1 MLNYDEFKREL
12 LKGVREKVGGDVT
25 VEIVAIQKNNRTK
38 KDTIAF
44 SDKENNLQP
53 LIYMDSIYSQYCA
66 GAELSVCVGFAVE
79 VYRSAM
85 EIDMDT
91 AYKEWKDVRGKIEMT
106 VINKAWNED
115 AMSGIPHM
123 DFLDLVLYCRIII
136 DKNENGVASMIVQKH
151 MLKEWE
157 ISEEELWEAAFSN
170 LKTEEF
176 EIKDVNEVLRFIFPE
191 GDLTG
196 LPNKNKFESA
206 LYVLTNKYQNR
217 GAIGMLRTDLLEK
230 FAEWGDCDLYILP
243 SSIHEVLLLRDDEI
257 PVDELKRMVRS
268 VNRGVVDEMDR
279 LSDEVYHYQ
288 RGSGKLEIVA

>member
-12 LKGVREKVGGDVT
+12 LKGVSEKAGGDVT
-25 VEIVAIQKNNRTK
+25 VEIIAIQKNNRAE
-38 KDTIAF
+38 KDAIAF
-44 SDKENNLQP
+44 SDKDNNRQP
-53 LIYMDSIYSQYCA
+53 LIYLDSIYSQYCV
-66 GAELSVCVGFAVE
+66 GAELSVCIGFTVE

-85 EIDMDT
+85 EMDIDT
-91 AYKEWKDVRGKIEMT
+91 AYKDWKDVRGKIEMT
-106 VINKAWNED
+106 VINKAWNTD
-115 AMSGIPHM
+115 AMTGIPHK
-123 DFLDLVLYCRIII
+123 DFLDLALYCRLII

-151 MLKEWE
+151 MLKEWG

-170 LKTEEF
+170 LKMEEF
-176 EIKDVNEVLRFIFPE
+176 EIKDVNKVLRFIFPE

-196 LPNKNKFESA
+196 LPDKNKFESA

-230 FAEWGDCDLYILP
+230 FADWSGCNLYILP
-243 SSIHEVLLLRDDEI
+243 SSIHEVLLLADNEI
-257 PVDELKRMVRS
+257 PVDELRRMVRS

-288 RGSGKLEIVA
+288 RGSGKVEIAA

>member
-12 LKGVREKVGGDVT
+12 LKRVRERAGSDVT

-85 EIDMDT
+85 EIDIDT
-91 AYKEWKDVRGKIEMT
+91 AYKEWKNVRGKIEMT

-151 MLKEWE
+151 MLKEWD

-191 GDLTG
+191 RDLTG
-196 LPNKNKFESA
+196 LPDKNKFESA

-243 SSIHEVLLLRDDEI
+243 SSIHEVLLLADNEI
-257 PVDELKRMVRS
+257 PVDELRRMVRS

-279 LSDEVYHYQ
+279 LSDEVYYYQ

>member
-66 GAELSVCVGFAVE
+66 GAELSVCVGFTVE

-85 EIDMDT
+85 EIDIDT
-91 AYKEWKDVRGKIEMT
+91 AYKEWKNVRAKIEMT

-115 AMSGIPHM
+115 SMSGIPHM

-136 DKNENGVASMIVQKH
+136 DKNENGVASMTVQKH

-191 GDLTG
+191 RDLTG
-196 LPNKNKFESA
+196 LPDKNKFESA

-230 FAEWGDCDLYILP
+230 FAEWSGCDLYIFP

-257 PVDELKRMVRS
+257 PVDELRRMVRS

-288 RGSGKLEIVA
+288 IGSGKLEIAA

>member
-12 LKGVREKVGGDVT
+12 LKRVRERAGSEVT

-38 KDTIAF
+38 KDVIAF

-53 LIYMDSIYSQYCA
+53 LIYMDSIYSQYRA

-85 EIDMDT
+85 EIDIDT
-91 AYKEWKDVRGKIEMT
+91 AYKEWKNVRGKIEMT

-151 MLKEWE
+151 MLKEWD

-191 GDLTG
+191 RDLTG
-196 LPNKNKFESA
+196 LPDKNKFESA

-243 SSIHEVLLLRDDEI
+243 SSIHEVLLLADNEI
-257 PVDELKRMVRS
+257 PVDELRRMVRS

-279 LSDEVYHYQ
+279 LSDEVYYYQ

>member
-66 GAELSVCVGFAVE
+66 GAELSVCVGFTVE

-85 EIDMDT
+85 EIDIDT
-91 AYKEWKDVRGKIEMT
+91 AYKEWKNVRAKIEMT

-115 AMSGIPHM
+115 SMSGIPHM

-136 DKNENGVASMIVQKH
+136 DKNENGVASMTVQKH
-151 MLKEWE
+151 MLKEWD

-191 GDLTG
+191 RDLTG
-196 LPNKNKFESA
+196 LPDKNKFESA

-243 SSIHEVLLLRDDEI
+243 SSIHEVLLLADNEI
-257 PVDELKRMVRS
+257 PVDELRRMVRS

-279 LSDEVYHYQ
+279 LSDEVYYYQ

>member
-12 LKGVREKVGGDVT
+12 LKRVRERAGSEVT

-85 EIDMDT
+85 EIDIDT
-91 AYKEWKDVRGKIEMT
+91 AYKEWKNVRAKIEMT

-151 MLKEWE
+151 MLKEWD

-191 GDLTG
+191 RDLTG
-196 LPNKNKFESA
+196 LPDKNKFESA
-206 LYVLTNKYQNR
+206 LYVLT
-217 GAIGMLRTDLLEK
+217 GARLE
-230 FAEWGDCDLYILP
+230 C
-243 SSIHEVLLLRDDEI
+243 
-257 PVDELKRMVRS
+257 
-268 VNRGVVDEMDR
+268 
-279 LSDEVYHYQ
+279 
-288 RGSGKLEIVA
+288 SGQTC

>member
-1 MLNYDEFKREL
+1 MLNYDEFKIEL
-12 LKGVREKVGGDVT
+12 LKRVREKAGSDVT

-38 KDTIAF
+38 KDAIAF

-85 EIDMDT
+85 EIDIDT
-91 AYKEWKDVRGKIEMT
+91 AYKEWKNVRGKIEMT
-106 VINKAWNED
+106 VINKTWNED

-157 ISEEELWEAAFSN
+157 ISEEVLWETAVSN

-176 EIKDVNEVLRFIFPE
+176 EIKDVNEVLRVTFPE

-196 LPNKNKFESA
+196 LSDKNKFEPA
-206 LYVLTNKYQNR
+206 MYVLTNKYQNR

-230 FAEWGDCDLYILP
+230 FADWSGCDLYILP
-243 SSIHEVLLLRDDEI
+243 CSIHEVLILRDDEI
-257 PVDELKRMVRS
+257 PVDKLRRMVRS
-268 VNRGVVDEMDR
+268 VNRGVVDDMDR
-279 LSDEVYHYQ
+279 LSDEVYYYK
-288 RGSGKLEIVA
+288 RGSGKLEIAA

>member
-1 MLNYDEFKREL
+1 M
-12 LKGVREKVGGDVT
+12 
-25 VEIVAIQKNNRTK
+25 
-38 KDTIAF
+38 
-44 SDKENNLQP
+44 
-53 LIYMDSIYSQYCA
+53 
-66 GAELSVCVGFAVE
+66 E

-85 EIDMDT
+85 EIDIDT
-91 AYKEWKDVRGKIEMT
+91 AYKEWKNVRAKIEMT

-151 MLKEWE
+151 MLKEWD

-191 GDLTG
+191 RDLTG
-196 LPNKNKFESA
+196 LPDKNKFESA

-243 SSIHEVLLLRDDEI
+243 SSIHEVLLLADNEI
-257 PVDELKRMVRS
+257 PVDELRRMVRS

-279 LSDEVYHYQ
+279 LSDEVYYYQ

>member
-1 MLNYDEFKREL
+1 MLNYDELKREL
-12 LKGVREKVGGDVT
+12 LKGVREKVGGGVT

-38 KDTIAF
+38 KDAIAF

-106 VINKAWNED
+106 VIKKAWNED
-115 AMSGIPHM
+115 AMSGVPHM

-230 FAEWGDCDLYILP
+230 FAEWSDCDLYILP

-257 PVDELKRMVRS
+257 PADELKRVVRS

-279 LSDEVYHYQ
+279 LSDEVYYYQ

>member
-1 MLNYDEFKREL
+1 MLNYDEFKIEL
-12 LKGVREKVGGDVT
+12 LKRVREKAGSDVT

-38 KDTIAF
+38 KDAIAF

-85 EIDMDT
+85 EIDIDT
-91 AYKEWKDVRGKIEMT
+91 AYKEWKNVRGKIEMT

-115 AMSGIPHM
+115 AMSGVPHM

-136 DKNENGVASMIVQKH
+136 DKNKNGVVSMIVQKH

-230 FAEWGDCDLYILP
+230 FAEWSDCDLYILP

-257 PVDELKRMVRS
+257 PADELKRVVRS

-279 LSDEVYHYQ
+279 LSDEVYYYQ

>member
-66 GAELSVCVGFAVE
+66 GAELSVCVGFTVE

-85 EIDMDT
+85 EIDIDT
-91 AYKEWKDVRGKIEMT
+91 AYKEWKNVRAKIEMT

-115 AMSGIPHM
+115 SMSGIPHM

-136 DKNENGVASMIVQKH
+136 DKNENGVASMTVQKH

-191 GDLTG
+191 RDLTG
-196 LPNKNKFESA
+196 LPDKNKFESA

-230 FAEWGDCDLYILP
+230 FAEWSGCDLYILP

-257 PVDELKRMVRS
+257 PVDELRRMVRS

-288 RGSGKLEIVA
+288 IGSGKLEIAA

>member
-12 LKGVREKVGGDVT
+12 LKRVRERAGSDVT

-85 EIDMDT
+85 EIDIDT
-91 AYKEWKDVRGKIEMT
+91 AYKEWKNVRAKIEMT

-115 AMSGIPHM
+115 SMSGIPHM

-136 DKNENGVASMIVQKH
+136 DKNENGVASMTVQKH

-230 FAEWGDCDLYILP
+230 FAEWGDSDLYILP
-243 SSIHEVLLLRDDEI
+243 SSIHEVLLLADNEI
-257 PVDELKRMVRS
+257 PVDELRRMVRS

-279 LSDEVYHYQ
+279 LSDEVYYYQ

>member
-1 MLNYDEFKREL
+1 MLNYDELKREL
-12 LKGVREKVGGDVT
+12 LKGVREKVGVGVT

-38 KDTIAF
+38 KDAIAF

-115 AMSGIPHM
+115 AMSGVPHM

-136 DKNENGVASMIVQKH
+136 DKNKNGVVSMIVQKH

-230 FAEWGDCDLYILP
+230 FAEWSDCDLYILP

-257 PVDELKRMVRS
+257 PADELKRVVRS

-279 LSDEVYHYQ
+279 LSDEVYYYQ

>member
-1 MLNYDEFKREL
+1 MLNYDELKREL
-12 LKGVREKVGGDVT
+12 LKGVREKVGGGVT

-38 KDTIAF
+38 KDAIAF

-85 EIDMDT
+85 EIDMDM

-106 VINKAWNED
+106 VINKAWNAD
-115 AMSGIPHM
+115 AMSGIPHK

-136 DKNENGVASMIVQKH
+136 DKNENGVASTIVQNH
-151 MLKEWE
+151 MLKEWG
-157 ISEEELWEAAFSN
+157 ISEEALWETAFSN

-176 EIKDVNEVLRFIFPE
+176 DIKDVNEVLRFIFPE
-191 GDLTG
+191 GNLTG
-196 LPNKNKFESA
+196 LPDKKKFESA

-230 FAEWGDCDLYILP
+230 FADWSGCDLYILP
-243 SSIHEVLLLRDDEI
+243 SSIHEGATRF
-257 PVDELKRMVRS
+257 
-268 VNRGVVDEMDR
+268 
-279 LSDEVYHYQ
+279 
-288 RGSGKLEIVA
+288 AA

>member
-1 MLNYDEFKREL
+1 MLNYDELKREL
-12 LKGVREKVGGDVT
+12 LKGVREKVGGGVT

-38 KDTIAF
+38 KDAIAF

-115 AMSGIPHM
+115 AMSGVPHM

-243 SSIHEVLLLRDDEI
+243 SSIHEVLLLADNEI
-257 PVDELKRMVRS
+257 PVDELRRMVRS

-279 LSDEVYHYQ
+279 LSDEVYYYQ

>member
-12 LKGVREKVGGDVT
+12 LKRVRERAGSEVT

-38 KDTIAF
+38 KDVIAF

-85 EIDMDT
+85 EIDIDT
-91 AYKEWKDVRGKIEMT
+91 AYKEWKNVRGKIEMT

-151 MLKEWE
+151 MLKEWD

-191 GDLTG
+191 RDLTG
-196 LPNKNKFESA
+196 LPDKNKFESA

-243 SSIHEVLLLRDDEI
+243 SSIHEVLLLADNEI
-257 PVDELKRMVRS
+257 PVDELRRMVRS

-279 LSDEVYHYQ
+279 LSDEVYYYQ

>member
-1 MLNYDEFKREL
+1 M
-12 LKGVREKVGGDVT
+12 
-25 VEIVAIQKNNRTK
+25 
-38 KDTIAF
+38 
-44 SDKENNLQP
+44 
-53 LIYMDSIYSQYCA
+53 
-66 GAELSVCVGFAVE
+66 E

-85 EIDMDT
+85 EIDIDT
-91 AYKEWKDVRGKIEMT
+91 AYKEWKNVRAKIEMT
-106 VINKAWNED
+106 AINKAWNED
-115 AMSGIPHM
+115 SMSGIPHM

-136 DKNENGVASMIVQKH
+136 DKNENGVASMTVQKH

-191 GDLTG
+191 RDLTG
-196 LPNKNKFESA
+196 LPDKNKFESA

-230 FAEWGDCDLYILP
+230 FAEWSGCDLYILP

-257 PVDELKRMVRS
+257 PVDELRRMVRS

-288 RGSGKLEIVA
+288 IGSGKLEIAA

>member
-1 MLNYDEFKREL
+1 MLNYDELKREL
-12 LKGVREKVGGDVT
+12 LKGVREKVGGGVT

-38 KDTIAF
+38 KDAIAF

-115 AMSGIPHM
+115 AMSGVPHM

-191 GDLTG
+191 RDLTG
-196 LPNKNKFESA
+196 LPDKNKFESA

-230 FAEWGDCDLYILP
+230 FAEWSGCDLYILP

-257 PVDELKRMVRS
+257 PVDELRRMVRS

-288 RGSGKLEIVA
+288 IGSGKLEIAA

>member
-12 LKGVREKVGGDVT
+12 LKRVRERAGSDVT

-85 EIDMDT
+85 EIDIDT
-91 AYKEWKDVRGKIEMT
+91 AYKEWKNVRAKIEMT

-115 AMSGIPHM
+115 SMSGIPHM

-136 DKNENGVASMIVQKH
+136 DKNENGVASMTVQKH

-191 GDLTG
+191 RDLTG
-196 LPNKNKFESA
+196 LPDKNKFESA

-230 FAEWGDCDLYILP
+230 FAEWSGCDLYILP

-257 PVDELKRMVRS
+257 PVDELRRMVRS
-268 VNRGVVDEMDR
+268 VNCGVVDEMDR

-288 RGSGKLEIVA
+288 RGSGKLEIIA

>member
-1 MLNYDEFKREL
+1 MLNYDEFKIEL
-12 LKGVREKVGGDVT
+12 LKRVREKAGSDVT

-38 KDTIAF
+38 KDAIAF

-66 GAELSVCVGFAVE
+66 GAELSVCVSFAVE
-79 VYRSAM
+79 VYRSAI
-85 EIDMDT
+85 EIDIDT
-91 AYKEWKDVRGKIEMT
+91 AYKEWKNVRGKIEMT

-151 MLKEWE
+151 MLKEWT

-191 GDLTG
+191 GGLTG

-230 FAEWGDCDLYILP
+230 FADWSGCDLYILP
-243 SSIHEVLLLRDDEI
+243 CSIHEVLILRDDEI
-257 PVDELKRMVRS
+257 PVDKLRRMVRS
-268 VNRGVVDEMDR
+268 VNRGVVDDMDR
-279 LSDEVYHYQ
+279 LSDEVYYYQ
-288 RGSGKLEIVA
+288 RGSGKLEIAV